1 MANYEVR
8 LSTEDLED
16 DDSLEVLVEFY
27 EGNKLSYV
35 ASVSSSNKDGV
46 LDKVSGDTDIDGV
59 QGHSEQDDEI
69 LIELATAFTKIRP

>member
-1 MANYEVR
+1 MASYEVR
-8 LSTEDLED
+8 LSTEDLEG
-16 DDSLEVLVEFY
+16 DDSPEVLVEFY
-27 EGNKLSYV
+27 EDQNLSYV

-46 LDKVSGDTDIDGV
+46 LDSVSGNTDIDGV

>member
-8 LSTEDLED
+8 LSTEDLEG

-27 EGNKLSYV
+27 EGKELSYV